1 MLSETLI
8 YYCQIIFFLTLTSDI
23 EYHRIFGELHRKI
36 ERVVNLNVT
45 WLGFVSVLVLFL
57 HMHGW
62 FRDLG
67 LLVGRKTRDS
77 GAI

>member
-8 YYCQIIFFLTLTSDI
+8 YYCQVIFFLTLTSDI
-23 EYHRIFGELHRKI
+23 EYHRIVCELDRKI
-36 ERVVNLNVT
+36 ERVVNLYVT
-45 WLGFVSVLVLFL
+45 LIGFVLVLVLFL

-62 FRDLG
+62 TRDLA
-67 LLVGRKTRDS
+67 LLVGPKTRDS